1 MSASTDNMAR
11 FASSISSDAQELV
24 RQSIRFLEDPD
35 PLSQMSSSTDPLGTC
50 LGLMDFVSIALVW
63 SNLPASEFAQV
74 LEDIRL
80 RTELTIRGIGFCTC
94 NNPAVEEE
102 HNSHHV
108 GVAMQFLDSASTRVE
123 RPSDNVQLDVQSVCC
138 DLQAVA
144 VLLALSSAAVI
155 AERRATAPAKVIR
168 TVRLALGR

>member
-1 MSASTDNMAR
+1 MSAPAANMER
-11 FASSISSDAQELV
+11 FVSLISSDAQALV
-24 RQSIRFLEDPD
+24 RQSIRFLEDSD
-35 PLSQMSSSTDPLGTC
+35 PLSQMSSSNDPLGTC

-63 SNLPASEFAQV
+63 SNPSTSELAQV
-74 LEDIRL
+74 LRDIGL
-80 RTELTIRGIGFCTC
+80 RTELTIRGIGFCAC
-94 NNPAVEEE
+94 NDPAVEEE

-108 GVAMQFLDSASTRVE
+108 GVAMQFLDTASTRVE
-123 RPSDNVQLDVQSVCC
+123 RPLDNVQLDVQSVCC